1 MSTSSLRESKIARH
15 GLNLKKS
22 SQLLLNDL
30 FKNQEVAL
38 NGIPVTISGPEFLD
52 PHKAIAILSA
62 VIQNLLHRIAIS
74 LDRLHF
80 DELVFIGFHY
90 REPAGE

>member
-1 MSTSSLRESKIARH
+1 MSTSSLRESKISRNAQ
-15 GLNLKKS
+15 NLKKPL
-22 SQLLLNDL
+22 QLLFNDL
-30 FKNQEVAL
+30 FKNQEIAL
-38 NGIPVTISGPEFLD
+38 NGIPIAISGPEFLY

-74 LDRLHF
+74 LNWLHL

>member
-38 NGIPVTISGPEFLD
+38 NGIPIAISGPKFLD
-52 PHKAIAILSA
+52 PHKAIAMLA
-62 VIQNLLHRIAIS
+62 PVIQNLLNRIVIG
-74 LDRLHF
+74 LNRLHL
-80 DELVFIGFHY
+80 DELVFKSFHY
-90 REPAGE
+90 LEPAGE